1 MADDVIKEFLV
12 SIGVDTQDV
21 DRFEETLKRV
31 GKGVKVFAES
41 AVAATAALSAAVVKI
56 ADDFDTLYF
65 QMKNLGSSAGDIKA
79 LGYAFS
85 QLGGSA
91 GDASAAMQAIANFNM
106 SYGEGAKGFLQ
117 QLGVDP
123 KDIGDSAKTLID
135 LEKIFQRMAGEGGNG
150 LARATAIGERLGLS
164 QDTMRMMMRD
174 NGEFE
179 AQFNQMTASMGN
191 NLDDAAERSHKF
203 MLELRQLKEQ
213 ASQIF
218 TNLELDIL
226 RSVVPLLK
234 DVTTWMN
241 NMATGKNLSGVSQ
254 ELRNVILDIGDL
266 LKALGELAQESS
278 TQRFATRILFILDN
292 MIRGL
297 GSFARAADLIAR
309 GKWAEAWQEAIK
321 DTDRPWDSAGKPAP
335 GPTNYSDDFK
345 HKMGAPTDQEMG
357 LAPAGAGAAP
367 AGGRAKQVIDY
378 FKQKGASDVLA
389 RGVAAMLFSESGL
402 DHKLPNKQGSGA
414 YGLAQWLSKDRL
426 AAFKAMFGHSIQQS
440 SFDEQLRFVQHEL
453 AGKYVGVWN
462 EMKRAVD
469 PLTVADIGIHG
480 YEAPGAKG
488 ERSDHKGAARFLGV
502 SPSGGRIGSI
512 EQHNTYHIHG
522 GDTGAVVDGVA
533 GAQQRSNA
541 QLVGNAAVFQW

>member
-1 MADDVIKEFLV
+1 MSDDVIKEFLV
-12 SIGVDTQDV
+12 SVGVDTQDV

-41 AVAATAALSAAVVKI
+41 AVAATAALAVAVVKI

-91 GDASAAMQAIANFNM
+91 GDANAAMQAIANFNM
-106 SYGEGAKGFLQ
+106 SYGDGAKGFLQ

-164 QDTMRMMMRD
+164 SDAIRVMIRD

-179 AQFNQMTASMGN
+179 AQFKEMTANMGT
-191 NLDDAAERSHKF
+191 NLGETAEESHKL
-203 MLELRQLKEQ
+203 MLEFVQLKAQ

-218 TNLELDIL
+218 TNVELDIL
-226 RSVVPLLK
+226 QSAVPLLQ
-234 DVTTWMN
+234 DLTAWIN
-241 NMATGKNLSGVSQ
+241 NMATGKNLNGVSQ
-254 ELRNVILDIGDL
+254 ELRNVIVDIGDL
-266 LKALGELAQESS
+266 LNALGELAQENS

-292 MIRGL
+292 VIRAM
-297 GSFARAADLIAR
+297 GSFARAADLLAR
-309 GKWAEAWQEAIK
+309 GKWAEAWKEAIK
-321 DTDRPWDSAGKPAP
+321 DTDRPWDSMGKPVD

-345 HKMGAPTDQEMG
+345 HKMGAPTDQELG
-357 LAPAGAGAAP
+357 IAP
-367 AGGRAKQVIDY
+367 AGGAKGSRAQQAIDY
-378 FKQKGASDVLA
+378 FKQKGMGDVQA
-389 RGVAAMLFSESGL
+389 RGVAAMLFSESKL
-402 DHKLPNKQGSGA
+402 DPTSENPKSHA
-414 YGLAQWLSKDRL
+414 FGLAQWLSKDRL
-426 AAFKAMFGHSIQQS
+426 AAFKAMFGHDVQHS
-440 SFDEQLRFVQHEL
+440 SFQEQLRFVQHEL
-453 AGKYVGVWN
+453 AGKYIGVWN
-462 EMKRAVD
+462 AMKRAVD
-469 PLTVADIGIHG
+469 PLTVADIGIAG
-480 YEAPGAKG
+480 YESPAMGDRAG
-488 ERSDHKGAARFLGV
+488 NHDRARRFLGV
-502 SPSGGRIGSI
+502 SPSSGRMGSI
-512 EQHNTYHIHG
+512 EQNNTYHIHG

-533 GAQQRSNA
+533 GAQQKSNA